1 MQPTMHFTDYLLWKA
16 LGLVALAFIGNFIYT
31 LITGRT
37 LEEARRG
44 EDQKQPPK

>member
-1 MQPTMHFTDYLLWKA
+1 MHFTDYLLWKA

-37 LEEARRG
+37 LEEARNDEG
-44 EDQKQPPK
+44 NGKPPK